1 MADSGISPAD
11 ARELF
16 RKHVSSESL
25 YRHCLATAAIMGELA
40 RERNEESPEIWES
53 AGMLH
58 DIDMEL
64 VGDDHRRHGI
74 LAAELLHGLLPEP
87 FIHAIAAHNGQL
99 NGEVRTSDLDY
110 LLSAAESVT
119 GLISATALIYPERK
133 LEPVEAVAVVKRMG
147 KSGFARN
154 VDRTRITECTMAGF
168 SVDDFVELALKAMK
182 KIASELGI

>member
-11 ARELF
+11 ARDLF
-16 RKHVSSESL
+16 RKYVKSESL
-25 YRHCLATAAIMGELA
+25 YRHCLATAAIMGDLA
-40 RERNEESPEIWES
+40 RALNEGSPEIWES

-58 DIDMEL
+58 DVDMEL
-64 VGDDHRRHGI
+64 IGDDHSKHGVVAGKMLEGI
-74 LAAELLHGLLPEP
+74 LPES
-87 FIHAIAAHNGQL
+87 FVHAIVAHNGQL
-99 NGEVRTSDLDY
+99 NGAVRTSDLDY

-133 LEPVEAVAVVKRMG
+133 LAPVEAASVVKRMG

-154 VDRTRITECTMAGF
+154 VDRSRIMECTLAGF

-182 KIASELGI
+182 RIAPELGI

>member
-11 ARELF
+11 ARDLF
-16 RKHVSSESL
+16 RQYVRSESL

-40 RERNEESPEIWES
+40 RAMNEGSPETWES

-64 VGDDHRRHGI
+64 VGDDHSKHGI
-74 LAAELLHGLLPEP
+74 MAGKMLEGFLPEP
-87 FIHAIAAHNGQL
+87 FIHAIVAHNGQL
-99 NGEVRTSDLDY
+99 NGTVRTSDLDY

-133 LEPVEAVAVVKRMG
+133 LEPVEAGSVVKRMG

-154 VDRTRITECTMAGF
+154 VDRARIIECTLAGF
-168 SVDDFVELALKAMK
+168 RVDDFVELALKAMK
-182 KIASELGI
+182 RIAPELGI